1 MTPAQRDAALF
12 EYVLRLG
19 DNALILAQR
28 LTEWCGHG
36 PALEEDIALSN
47 VGLDLLGQA
56 RYWLSLAGEVEGASR
71 DEDELAFRRDAIDFR
86 NALIVELPRGDF
98 AKTTARQFLFDHWH
112 LLLLQRLSESSD
124 ERIAGGAAKA
134 EKEARYHVERSDEW
148 MRLLGD
154 GTAESHGR
162 AQRAIND
169 LWPYT
174 GELFE
179 SDEISRQ
186 LADAGIAI
194 DPPDLYPAWDAAV
207 TRVVSIATLERPAD
221 GFMHAGG
228 FRGVHTEHL
237 GYLLAEMQ
245 FLQRAYPDATW

>member
-1 MTPAQRDAALF
+1 MHDATRDAALF
-12 EYVLRLG
+12 EYLLRLG
-19 DNALILAQR
+19 DNALVLAQR

-56 RYWLSLAGEVEGASR
+56 RYWLTLAGQVEGAGR
-71 DEDELAFRRDAIDFR
+71 DEDALAFRRDTIDFR

-98 AKTTARQFLFDHWH
+98 ARTTARQFLFDHWH
-112 LLLLQRLSESSD
+112 LLTLERLARSDD

-134 EKEARYHVERSDEW
+134 VKEVRYHVERSNEW
-148 MRLLGD
+148 ICLLGD
-154 GTAESHGR
+154 GTAESHER
-162 AQRAIND
+162 IQRAIED

-179 SDEISRQ
+179 SDDVSTRLARAGVAVDPAGLHPVWDDAVSRV
-186 LADAGIAI
+186 I
-194 DPPDLYPAWDAAV
+194 DGASLQ
-207 TRVVSIATLERPAD
+207 RPAD
-221 GFMHAGG
+221 TFAHSGG

-245 FLQRAYPDATW
+245 FLQRAYPEATW